1 MGGGFQSDGGQSSQ
15 SQSQLSVQEA
25 MPSSGPE
32 DKRDTGSAGF
42 VSGSSSVES
51 QSLFSSEGKKGSI
64 QSYFQP
70 TLLETGG
77 LGSSP
82 GEKLSIKGSG
92 NSKIRTGIKTES
104 DKKADQVRPCISF

>member
-1 MGGGFQSDGGQSSQ
+1 
-15 SQSQLSVQEA
+15 

-51 QSLFSSEGKKGSI
+51 QSLFSSEGKKGTI
-64 QSYFQP
+64 QSYFQA

-82 GEKLSIKGSG
+82 GEKFRGQAIRRLELVLKLKVIK
-92 NSKIRTGIKTES
+92 R
-104 DKKADQVRPCISF
+104 QISETMH